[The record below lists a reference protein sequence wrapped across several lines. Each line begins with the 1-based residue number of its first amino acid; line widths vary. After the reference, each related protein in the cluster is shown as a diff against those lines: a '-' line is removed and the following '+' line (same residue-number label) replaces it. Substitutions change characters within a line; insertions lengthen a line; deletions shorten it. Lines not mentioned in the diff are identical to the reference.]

1 MASIVLPIAKITPN
15 RLSAISNELVGD
27 FARKTV
33 ITIKNHSKQILDEHS
48 VHFYSGTSDWAI
60 PGPVSNGEG
69 LVWGTRKTAGPVATG
84 TVGVFVYHI
93 KDQNQS
99 LAFMWSIPFDYN
111 IYSNWWSIIVYDGF
125 IEANDGN
132 NSILLTKS
140 KLPQYLFYI
149 IDLDLYR
156 EMYYNS
162 PNKGD
167 SQTYKRDLNFGWRY
181 EGSMGNSGTPIIVVD
196 IYKD

>member
-1 MASIVLPIAKITPN
+1 MASIVLPIATITPN

-84 TVGVFVYHI
+84 TVGVFVYHV

-125 IEANDGN
+125 IEAND
-132 NSILLTKS
+132 
-140 KLPQYLFYI
+140 
-149 IDLDLYR
+149 DLYR

-167 SQTYKRDLNFGWRY
+167 SQTYKRDLNSGWRY

>member
-1 MASIVLPIAKITPN
+1 MAVFQIARYFPKQLN
-15 RLSAISNELVGD
+15 QLLNQNNFLSQLVGD
-27 FARKTV
+27 VARKTV
-33 ITIKNHSKQILDEHS
+33 ITIKNHSKQIHDKHS
-48 VHFYSGTSDWAI
+48 VYFYSGTSDWGI
-60 PGPVSNGEG
+60 PGPVSNCEG
-69 LVWGTRKTAGPVATG
+69 LVWGTRKTAGPVSTG

-125 IEANDGN
+125 IEAND
-132 NSILLTKS
+132 
-140 KLPQYLFYI
+140 
-149 IDLDLYR
+149 DLYR
-156 EMYYNS
+156 GMYYCS

-167 SQTYKRDLNFGWRY
+167 SSGDSQTYQGNLNFGWRY
-181 EGSMGNSGTPIIVVD
+181 EGSMGHSGTPIIVVD